1 MVMNGENAGSADG
14 TGTGTGSGA
23 GAGSGAGSGNGLGG
37 GFVDGG
43 APGRQTPGPAAS
55 GRTVSDPAAP
65 GRPASA
71 RTVSAR
77 TVAAHAVSA
86 RAREGSSAPVGL
98 RERKKQLTYQAVSD
112 AAIALFLERGFD
124 KVSVAEVAAAADI
137 SKPTLFR
144 YFPAKEDLVLHRFA
158 DHEDESARVV
168 AARPAGESPLDALHR
183 HFLDGLDRRDPVTG
197 LCDAPEVLAFMR
209 LLYGTPALVARMYAY
224 QGRSEAALADALGGG
239 LPERLAAGQIV
250 AVLRILAL
258 DNWRRIDAG
267 ESADEVRVGAARAAD
282 AAFAQLRTGLEAPS
296 QTDPEATSQTDPEA
310 TPNG

>member
-23 GAGSGAGSGNGLGG
+23 GAGPGAGSGNGLGD

-55 GRTVSDPAAP
+55 GRAASDPAAP
-65 GRPASA
+65 GRLASA
-71 RTVSAR
+71 HTVSAR
-77 TVAAHAVSA
+77 TVAARAVSA

-239 LPERLAAGQIV
+239 LPARLAAGQIV

-267 ESADEVRVGAARAAD
+267 ESADAVRVGAARAAD
-282 AAFAQLRTGLEAPS
+282 AAFAQLRTGLDAAAR
-296 QTDPEATSQTDPEA
+296 TDPEATSQTDPEA